1 MLLTAVSCKPADRIY
16 FLHYTPAHFISLIK
30 SIPYSQALHLKKI
43 CAEISELSK
52 NLHVLN
58 ESFINRGFNEKL
70 LNTEFQRPSEIERNA
85 LLAPKSKEKDQIEL
99 GLF

>member
-1 MLLTAVSCKPADRIY
+1 MP
-16 FLHYTPAHFISLIK
+16 
-30 SIPYSQALHLKKI
+30 KKNLSE
-43 CAEISELSK
+43 ASEISK
-52 NLHVLN
+52 NLQVLK